1 MPEELLEG
9 RKPRQ
14 KRAIERVNLI
24 LDTAVQM
31 ILESDINSLKLNELA
46 DRAGIP
52 VGSVYQY
59 FPSKTA
65 IIKRLVQDQFDRV
78 REQSREGYARITS
91 KREFVEHLSAGIRE
105 LCESMRDDRLFQ
117 ELWAGSQADGL
128 IRHMHD
134 EDNVYHANLMFETAS
149 QILPEVDEEELRT
162 QCLLCSVL
170 IDSVVRMS
178 VNMEPEAGAAL
189 AAECARMVVR
199 EFGLSRYL

>member
-1 MPEELLEG
+1 MPDELIEG

-31 ILESDINSLKLNELA
+31 ILETDVNALKLNELA
-46 DRAGIP
+46 ERAGIP

-65 IIKRLVQDQFDRV
+65 IIKRLVQDRFDKV
-78 REQSREGYARITS
+78 REQSRERYARITN
-91 KREFVEHLSAGIRE
+91 KKEFVAYLSSGIQE
-105 LCESMRDDRLFQ
+105 LCESMREDRLFQ

-149 QILPEVDEEELRT
+149 KILPDVQEEELRT

-178 VNMEPEAGAAL
+178 VNMEASAGATL
-189 AAECARMVVR
+189 AAECARMVAR